1 MSPRKSALR
10 GGIDL
15 GGTKIQAVVV
25 DAKWNVVGQSRRPT
39 PTKGEPKDVAG
50 QMSEA
55 LQEAARDAG
64 VESGDLA
71 SAGVGSPGEVNEA
84 TGAVS
89 QARNLPGWDGTFE
102 LGEWLSNSLGAPV
115 SVGNDVG
122 VATEAEA
129 KLGAGRGYDSLIG
142 VFWGTGVGGG
152 IILNGEAWHGR
163 GAAGEIGHMV
173 VQRNG
178 ARCTCGRRGCMEAYA
193 GRSAMEIEARKRH
206 KKGAKTDLFK
216 IMKKR
221 DRDRLTSG
229 IWGRALKA
237 KDPLA
242 TKLIDRAI
250 EALGAGV
257 ASAVNLMDFEA
268 VIIGGGLGVR
278 FGEPYVRRIREAM
291 MPHLFTDAHPPAI
304 HVAALGD
311 FGGGIGAALLSETRE
326 KEAAAKT
333 KAKPKAEKAAPTASS
348 GDGAPA
354 ASDVPA

>member
-1 MSPRKSALR
+1 VSPRKPVLR

-25 DAKWNVVGQSRRPT
+25 DGKWNVVGQSRRPT
-39 PTKGEPKDVAG
+39 PTKGEPKDVAK
-50 QMSEA
+50 QMADA
-55 LQEAARDAG
+55 LREAAQDAG
-64 VESGDLA
+64 ADPSELT
-71 SAGVGSPGEVNEA
+71 SAGVGSPGDVNEA
-84 TGAVS
+84 TGSVS

-102 LGEWLSNSLGAPV
+102 LGQWLSESLGTPV

-129 KLGAGRGYDSLIG
+129 ELGAGRNYGSLIG

-152 IILNGEAWHGR
+152 IILNGQPWHGR

-173 VQRNG
+173 VKQNG

-206 KKGAKTDLFK
+206 AKGAKTDLFK

-229 IWGRALKA
+229 IWARALKA

-242 TKLIDRAI
+242 EKLIDRAI
-250 EALGAGV
+250 EALGAGI

-278 FGEPYVRRIREAM
+278 FGEPYVKRIRKAM
-291 MPHLFTDAHPPAI
+291 TPHLFSDDRPPDVM
-304 HVAALGD
+304 VAALGD
-311 FGGGIGAALLSETRE
+311 FGGGIGAALMSANRE
-326 KEAAAKT
+326 KKGR
-333 KAKPKAEKAAPTASS
+333 S
-348 GDGAPA
+348 
-354 ASDVPA
+354 